1 MELDHMKLHTIR
13 IIKKIFIRVKKNI
26 YKNKFKSF
34 NISSS
39 IGSDGCGKDAIVEG
53 ADNIS
58 IGTNTV
64 IGSGSEIIAINKH
77 FNQVLTPDLKIGNH
91 VRVTSKCRITCAGC
105 ISIEDDVLM
114 GPEVFITDHGHGM
127 NPVSKN
133 GYSPQQLIVK
143 NVTIKK
149 GAWIGQRVCILP
161 GTTVGMHSIIG
172 AGSIVTKSIPDY
184 CMAVGNPAKII
195 KRWDFNLKEWVRC
208 SE

>member
-1 MELDHMKLHTIR
+1 MKIHTNKIIKRLFIR
-13 IIKKIFIRVKKNI
+13 IKKNK
-26 YKNKFKSF
+26 YKKRFKSF
-34 NISSS
+34 SISSS
-39 IGSDGCGKDAIVEG
+39 IGSDGSGKDAIIEG
-53 ADNIS
+53 FNYIS

-64 IGSGSEIIAINKH
+64 IGPGSEIIALDRH
-77 FNQVLTPDLKIGNH
+77 FNQKLTPDLRIGNH
-91 VRVTSKCRITCAGC
+91 VRATSKCRITCAGC

-127 NPVSKN
+127 NPMSKN

-143 NVTIKK
+143 NVTIKE

-161 GTTVGMHSIIG
+161 GTTVGVHSIIG